1 LEKALDNKYGSVLIK
16 ANIGMNDV
24 FQYGGI
30 VKKLIVIGILGLGL
44 LIVACDKQRALD
56 KILADPQ
63 MKTYIMV
70 EIMESEQTRAQ
81 IADSLFADRN
91 LTNAYLTRL
100 IQNEYTRED
109 LLRRMMQVDTSGQWT
124 VSILAQEPRFK
135 EQMKQ
140 ASR

>member
-1 LEKALDNKYGSVLIK
+1 
-16 ANIGMNDV
+16 
-24 FQYGGI
+24 

-63 MKTYIMV
+63 MKTYIMA